1 MLGLQVLA
9 VVFIVTVV
17 AVVLGVMMTKS
28 AERDEKEQG
37 S

>member
-17 AVVLGVMMTKS
+17 AVVLGVIITKS
-28 AERDEKEQG
+28 AERNEKEQG
-37 S
+37 R